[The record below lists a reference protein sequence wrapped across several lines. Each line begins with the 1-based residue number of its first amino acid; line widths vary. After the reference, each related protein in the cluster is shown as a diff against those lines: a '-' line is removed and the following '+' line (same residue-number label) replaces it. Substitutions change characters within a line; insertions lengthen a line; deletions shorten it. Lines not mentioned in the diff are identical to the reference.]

1 MAEDSSSPRLRWLL
15 LLLLL
20 GGVVYVARS
29 RPAVES
35 TPAPTP
41 EPPRP
46 LLLPDGP
53 QPRPVAQRRTAEPAA
68 AQAAPAPVESP
79 TMELPVVDAPGGRR
93 ARRTVLEVPEAAALA
108 QPDGSPPGPEYTIK
122 AKSGSELFHGP
133 DSPYFGRTRAEF
145 WFRTAA
151 EARAAG
157 FTEWTPR
164 RRSSSG

>member
-1 MAEDSSSPRLRWLL
+1 MAEDSSSHRLRWLL

-29 RPAVES
+29 RPARD
-35 TPAPTP
+35 TIPAPAPGRPPLMPDAT
-41 EPPRP
+41 PPRP
-46 LLLPDGP
+46 AAAAP
-53 QPRPVAQRRTAEPAA
+53 QPVL
-68 AQAAPAPVESP
+68 APAPVESP

-93 ARRTVLEVPEAAALA
+93 ARRAVLEVPTAAALA
-108 QPDGSPPGPEYTIK
+108 EPDGSPPGPEYTIK

-151 EARAAG
+151 DARAAG

-164 RRSSSG
+164 RRTST